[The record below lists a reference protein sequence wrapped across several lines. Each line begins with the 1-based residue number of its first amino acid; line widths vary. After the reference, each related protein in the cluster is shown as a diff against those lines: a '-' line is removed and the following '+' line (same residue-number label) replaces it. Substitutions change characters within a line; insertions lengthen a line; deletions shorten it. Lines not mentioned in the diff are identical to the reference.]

1 MQSIPTNLKDECCSP
16 PNLHLRSVSALSG
29 LPPTPGS
36 RQPAEPRSAED
47 LLPIVYE
54 ELRRIAAHKLA
65 RQTPGVTLQP
75 TALVHEAWLRMT
87 RNDPTG
93 FAGRA
98 HFFAAAAEAMRHIL
112 IDAARRKLAK
122 RHGGGLQRV
131 DIDEFEM
138 PALVE
143 DEELLAV
150 HEAMDRLAAENPKQA
165 QLAKLRYFV
174 GLSFAEAAEILEISV
189 PTAKRH
195 WAFARAWLYTD
206 IKGNRAD

>member
-98 HFFAAAAEAMRHIL
+98 HFFAAAETRSAKAAAAWCTWPSRRNPSAAAWRSRSSSWAWTPGGRRPLRGRAPGAGDDGPSQHRQGLRRRRH
-112 IDAARRKLAK
+112 
-122 RHGGGLQRV
+122 RHR
-131 DIDEFEM
+131 
-138 PALVE
+138 PAVT
-143 DEELLAV
+143 
-150 HEAMDRLAAENPKQA
+150 
-165 QLAKLRYFV
+165 
-174 GLSFAEAAEILEISV
+174 S
-189 PTAKRH
+189 
-195 WAFARAWLYTD
+195 
-206 IKGNRAD
+206 